1 MRKWNS
7 RIAAAAGVMFAGM
20 ALAPQASQ
28 AVPIFAIDETPGQH
42 LLSFDSASPNTVTSV
57 GISGLQPNEKLVGID
72 FRVNSAT
79 PANGA
84 VLYGVGSFGRI
95 YTLNQTTGAATFVA
109 GLTDAVG
116 GGSIILNGT
125 EFGVDFNPQADRLR
139 VVSDLDQS
147 LRINVDTGATNV
159 DTLLTPPSSNVTNVA
174 YDRADTGAGTATTL
188 FGIDTI
194 RNELVRIGGV
204 DGTPSPNGGAVTA
217 IGGLGG
223 IDPTGIGGFDIA
235 PEGSAST
242 GVAFLAARN
251 AAGGGSLLSTVNL
264 TTGQATLV
272 GFIGNPEDNL
282 VIKGIAVQGIPE
294 PTSLA
299 LLGLGGLGM
308 LARRRRA

>member
-7 RIAAAAGVMFAGM
+7 RIAAAAGVMFASM

-28 AVPIFAIDETPGQH
+28 AVAIFAIDERPGQH
-42 LLSFDSASPNTVTSV
+42 LLSFDSASPNSVTSV
-57 GISGLQPNEKLVGID
+57 GISGLQANEKLVGID
-72 FRVNSAT
+72 FRVNSVT
-79 PANGA
+79 PGNGA

-109 GLTDAVG
+109 SLTDAVG
-116 GGSIILNGT
+116 GGAIVLNGT
-125 EFGVDFNPQADRLR
+125 EFGVDFNPAADRLR

-147 LRINVDTGATNV
+147 LRVNVDTGVTNV
-159 DTLLTPPSSNVTNVA
+159 DTLLTPPTSNVTNA
-174 YDRADTGAGTATTL
+174 GYDRADTDAGTPTTL

-194 RNELVRIGGV
+194 RNELIRIGGV
-204 DGTPSPNGGAVTA
+204 DGAPSPNGGVVTA
-217 IGGLGG
+217 VGPLVG
-223 IDPTGIGGFDIA
+223 IDPTSIGGFDIA
-235 PEGSAST
+235 PEGSAAT
-242 GVAFLAARN
+242 GIAFLASRN

-299 LLGLGGLGM
+299 LLGLGGL
-308 LARRRRA
+308 LARRRRP

>member
-1 MRKWNS
+1 MRKWNA

-20 ALAPQASQ
+20 AFAPQAAQ
-28 AVPIFAIDETPGQH
+28 AVAIFAIDETPGQH
-42 LLSFDSASPNTVTSV
+42 LLSFDSASPNNVTSV

-72 FRVNSAT
+72 FRVNSVT
-79 PANGA
+79 PGNGA

-95 YTLNQTTGAATFVA
+95 YTLDQTTGAASFVA
-109 GLTDAVG
+109 ALTDAVG
-116 GGSIILNGT
+116 GGAIVLNGT

-159 DTLLTPPSSNVTNVA
+159 DTILTPPTSNVTNVA
-174 YDRADTGAGTATTL
+174 YDRADTGAGTNTTL
-188 FGIDTI
+188 FGIDSI

-204 DGTPSPNGGAVTA
+204 DQSPSANGGVVTSVGPL
-217 IGGLGG
+217 IG
-223 IDPTGIGGFDIA
+223 IDPTSIGGFDIA

-272 GFIGNPEDNL
+272 GFIGNPEDNV
-282 VIKGIAVQGIPE
+282 VIKGIAVVPE

-299 LLGLGGLGM
+299 LLGLGGLAA